1 MSVALQTRASAEFL
15 PRSFV
20 DGACDVLAL
29 GPSVFGGVGGG
40 GYLKPNS
47 DQVLFS
53 GLIIENHNEEP

>member
-1 MSVALQTRASAEFL
+1 MKGGCGLSVALQTRASAEFL

-40 GYLKPNS
+40 GVPEA
-47 DQVLFS
+47 Q
-53 GLIIENHNEEP
+53 